1 MGDSISIYSR
11 ASSLQGW
18 LGDKAD
24 LRKSEPAACI
34 GAAQCLGS
42 LYQAFGARITSG
54 LLETSNIV
62 MKLMKSS
69 EVRVRQAALQLL
81 KDALEGSNGGGPL
94 AAYVEAV
101 RIILRTGASDKS
113 SLVRATAAACLRAVA
128 VTGGPGVGSGGLEA
142 CIFFCLKALEDNAQ
156 AVRDGFAAALGALLA
171 LGLNPNA
178 QVSPT
183 AICIAFIVSSIDH
196 VASKLDCMP
205 ISERCYFSGEGR
217 NILDMG
223 KNISQVVTAF
233 EQPGDTSMLSLCGD
247 FYLASVSQ
255 YFLLLCFRFS
265 LRAKDHLFRQS
276 IWREL
281 CKSIWSVP
289 S

>member
-1 MGDSISIYSR
+1 
-11 ASSLQGW
+11 
-18 LGDKAD
+18 
-24 LRKSEPAACI
+24 
-34 GAAQCLGS
+34 
-42 LYQAFGARITSG
+42 
-54 LLETSNIV
+54 
-62 MKLMKSS
+62 
-69 EVRVRQAALQLL
+69 
-81 KDALEGSNGGGPL
+81 
-94 AAYVEAV
+94 
-101 RIILRTGASDKS
+101 
-113 SLVRATAAACLRAVA
+113 
-128 VTGGPGVGSGGLEA
+128 
-142 CIFFCLKALEDNAQ
+142 
-156 AVRDGFAAALGALLA
+156 VRDGFAAALGALLA

>member
-1 MGDSISIYSR
+1 
-11 ASSLQGW
+11 
-18 LGDKAD
+18 
-24 LRKSEPAACI
+24 
-34 GAAQCLGS
+34 
-42 LYQAFGARITSG
+42 
-54 LLETSNIV
+54 
-62 MKLMKSS
+62 
-69 EVRVRQAALQLL
+69 
-81 KDALEGSNGGGPL
+81 
-94 AAYVEAV
+94 
-101 RIILRTGASDKS
+101 
-113 SLVRATAAACLRAVA
+113 
-128 VTGGPGVGSGGLEA
+128 
-142 CIFFCLKALEDNAQ
+142 
-156 AVRDGFAAALGALLA
+156 VRDGFAAALGALLA

-183 AICIAFIVSSIDH
+183 ALGALLALGLHPIAFIVSSIDH

-205 ISERCYFSGEGR
+205 ISERCCFSGEGR
-217 NILDMG
+217 KILDME

-255 YFLLLCFRFS
+255 YFLVLCFRFS